1 MNERIFDCILAG
13 RTANIL
19 EPDFLEPNIL
29 EFSITPTLVSHE
41 VHHQNFKYQ
50 QRHPSRNS

>member
-19 EPDFLEPNIL
+19 EPDFSEPGTLEP
-29 EFSITPTLVSHE
+29 SITPTVSHE
-41 VHHQNFKYQ
+41 VHHQNFKHQ